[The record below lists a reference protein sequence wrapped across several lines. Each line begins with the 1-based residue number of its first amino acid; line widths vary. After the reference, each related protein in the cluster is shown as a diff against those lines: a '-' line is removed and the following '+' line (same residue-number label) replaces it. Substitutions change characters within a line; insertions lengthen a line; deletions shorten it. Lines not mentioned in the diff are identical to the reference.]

1 MPLFPE
7 HAPRRRLLDVAEL
20 LGEQVVKLDKAQG
33 NVTPDEYR
41 KAQEERKAQSKAFA
55 EEQSKK
61 HPTKPPK
68 PPTKEFGR
76 NIAGFNLPA
85 LQDLKDPEFYD
96 AAAKVPGKLASGA
109 AAGAAEKGILSDED
123 AWKARRIAEAV
134 SPIDLSEKATV
145 GSQAIGT
152 AASLAGARLLTM
164 LNNLRKL
171 KGVSKAAHDTAKARS
186 AAKAEAERILGGKK
200 PFYSDPKRL
209 KPAAGRADDIL
220 GLPGVESAAGA
231 IGGAVAG
238 PAARPSFLG
247 GLKSAVADGLRTRVG
262 LWPKMAGAA
271 GVSGTLGY
279 LAWQNTPSLW
289 QRTGE
294 ALGLGNALLNRPPD
308 LPEKKPNE
316 APGPASPA
324 EKPKPA
330 NVIDELREAGRQQL
344 DPRHG
349 GPRGVNEQGLPEFK
363 LPRPSPE
370 ELANVRG
377 IGNMRALRNDAEFA
391 AMRSEYMTLKNKVK
405 ILNDRRIPLENG
417 LTEYELDRWNDFN
430 SADSLTTSGK
440 SIFDV
445 EAAKNARP

>member
-41 KAQEERKAQSKAFA
+41 KAQEERMAQSKAFA

-61 HPTKPPK
+61 YPTKPPA
-68 PPTKEFGR
+68 PPPKEFGR
-76 NIAGFNLPA
+76 NIAGFNLPT
-85 LQDLKDPEFYD
+85 LKDLKDPEFYD

-123 AWKARRIAEAV
+123 AWKARRIAEAI

-171 KGVSKAAHDTAKARS
+171 KGASKAAHDTAKARS
-186 AAKAEAERILGGKK
+186 AAKAEADRILGGKK

-220 GLPGVESAAGA
+220 GLPGVESATGA
-231 IGGAVAG
+231 IGGAVAS
-238 PAARPSFLG
+238 PAARSSFLG
-247 GLKSAVADGLRTRVG
+247 GLKSAIADGLRTRAG
-262 LWPKMAGAA
+262 FWPKMAGAT
-271 GVSGTLGY
+271 GLGGTLGY
-279 LAWQNTPSLW
+279 LAWQNMPSIW

-294 ALGLGNALLNRPPD
+294 IAGLASAIANRPPD
-308 LPEKKPNE
+308 VPTAKRNE
-316 APGPASPA
+316 APGPASPV

-330 NVIDELREAGRQQL
+330 DVRDELRAADKEWI

-349 GPRGVNEQGLPEFK
+349 GARGVDEQGFPVK
-363 LPRPSPE
+363 ILPRPSE
-370 ELANVRG
+370 KDLANVRG
-377 IGNMRALRNDAEFA
+377 GAAEESLRNDAGFA
-391 AMRSEYMTLKNKVK
+391 KARAAYMRLKNKVR
-405 ILNDRRIPLENG
+405 ILNDRRIPLEAG
-417 LTEYELDRWNDFN
+417 LTPFELRDWNTFN
-430 SADSLTTSGK
+430 AAHLMTPSGL
-440 SIFDV
+440 SIYDP
-445 EAAKNARP
+445 EAARDAK